1 MSMKI
6 TEIQIGDW
14 VYNKFHKKP
23 IRITPYDF
31 FTHGHRSDGEQYLL
45 VNSEPAIGRDYD
57 PIPITPEILEKNFER
72 KTYYGIFDDYY
83 DFEIREY
90 NDGMYIINYHSC
102 EMALPPTQIVGICFV
117 HELQHCLALLGIDR
131 KIELPEED

>member
-45 VNSEPAIGRDYD
+45 GNSKPAIGRDYD
-57 PIPITPEILEKNFER
+57 PIPITTEILEKNGFLP
-72 KTYYGIFDDYY
+72 KDGYYCMVDDYFGVSI
-83 DFEIREY
+83 DEY
-90 NDGMYIINYHSC
+90 SDSIWRVEYESL
-102 EMALPPTQIVGICFV
+102 EMNLPISRVLISYV
-117 HELQHCLALLGIDR
+117 HELQHFLALIGIS
-131 KIELPEED
+131 KQIVL